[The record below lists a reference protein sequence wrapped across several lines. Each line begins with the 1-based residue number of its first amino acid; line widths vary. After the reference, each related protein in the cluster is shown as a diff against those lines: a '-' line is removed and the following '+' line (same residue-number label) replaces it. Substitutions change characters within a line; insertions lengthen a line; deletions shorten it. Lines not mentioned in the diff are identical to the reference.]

1 MLTQS
6 LPPARRALTLVEV
19 VASTMIVGMMC
30 VAALNSLGAATRSS
44 ESIGNRAVAAGLADE
59 LMAEIL
65 QASYSD
71 PNDTP
76 VFGTEGSESA
86 GTRAGYDDIDD
97 YNGWNQSP
105 PRARDGTLIPNRTN
119 WRQRVTVNY
128 VIPATPS
135 QSSES
140 DQGVKRIKV
149 TIEYQNTILAE
160 QTAFR
165 TNTD

>member
-1 MLTQS
+1 MLTHS
-6 LPPARRALTLVEV
+6 SPRARAALTLVEV

-44 ESIGNRAVAAGLADE
+44 ESIGNRAIAAGLADE
-59 LMAEIL
+59 LMAEIM
-65 QASYSD
+65 QANYSD

-76 VFGTEGSESA
+76 VFGTEGSESS

-105 PRARDGTLIPNRTN
+105 PRARDGTQMANRTG
-119 WRQRVTVNY
+119 WRQRVTVAY
-128 VIPATPS
+128 VVPSTPS
-135 QSSES
+135 VTSVT
-140 DQGVKRIKV
+140 DQGVKRVKV
-149 TIEYQNTILAE
+149 TIEYNGKTLAE

-165 TNTD
+165 TNSD